1 MEAKQLKNINEVI
14 GKTISDIYIDSDF
27 NTLIFF
33 TDNSWFILS
42 DDGVVVEDDYFS
54 EDFKVREYQW
64 TRVFIDKS
72 NNPKTPEDIQLT
84 PLGQKLIDLGYITKD
99 KIISDWVTFQCRR
112 LESRILVKKVD
123 LDNYK
128 KMSPEIELKKLKE
141 DYKRFQKIFGKYI
154 NTVWGDEESDF

>member
-14 GKTISDIYIDSDF
+14 GKTISDIYTDSDF

-42 DDGVVVEDDYFS
+42 DDGVFVEDDYFS

-84 PLGQKLIDLGYITKD
+84 PLGQKLVDLGYITKD
-99 KIISDWVTFQCRR
+99 KIISDWVTFRCRR

-128 KMSPEIELKKLKE
+128 KLSPEIELNNLKE
-141 DYKRFQKIFGKYI
+141 EYKKFQETFGKYI

>member
-1 MEAKQLKNINEVI
+1 MKAKQLKNINEII
-14 GKTISDIYIDSDF
+14 GKTISDIYTDSDF

-33 TDNSWFILS
+33 ADNSWFVLS

-72 NNPKTPEDIQLT
+72 NNPKTPEDINLT
-84 PLGQKLIDLGYITKD
+84 RLGQKLIDLGYITKD
-99 KIISDWVTFQCRR
+99 KIISDWVTFQSRR

-128 KMSPEIELKKLKE
+128 KMNPEIELNNLKE
-141 DYKRFQKIFGKYI
+141 EYKKFQETFGKYI
-154 NTVWGDEESDF
+154 NMDWSSEESDF

>member
-1 MEAKQLKNINEVI
+1 MEAKQLKNFNEII
-14 GKTISDIYIDSDF
+14 GKTISDIYTDSDF

-33 TDNSWFILS
+33 ADNSWFVLS

-72 NNPKTPEDIQLT
+72 NNPKTLEDIQLT
-84 PLGQKLIDLGYITKD
+84 PLGQKFIDLRYITKD
-99 KIISDWVTFQCRR
+99 KIISDWVTFRSRR
-112 LESRILVKKVD
+112 FESRILSKMMD

-128 KMSPEIELKKLKE
+128 KLNPEIELNNLKE
-141 DYKRFQKIFGKYI
+141 EYKKFQETFGKYI
-154 NTVWGDEESDF
+154 NTDWGNEESDF